1 MKDPFGLE
9 QQNKERETFTCW
21 SCDQDESIDEYA
33 GDSRNG
39 HMLCTSCVSNDWTYC
54 ENCSVYVLDRYF
66 NGDMNM
72 CGKCCDE
79 YCIECVDCCS
89 LHYRDDMY
97 WSDYDG
103 EPRCG
108 DCHDMHGGTG
118 LPGVYDYHHGAPFM
132 MTYRRDSVR
141 FTEAGDHVYYGVE
154 LESEDYPNDMGDILE
169 RLSNSRVGHAEMDGS
184 LDCGAEF
191 ITQPSDLASWRGE
204 YGNTIKTYMSEV
216 AARGGE
222 FDRDT
227 CGTHVHVSRTA
238 FKGDSHLARF
248 ATFMVH
254 NPDFVWKVSG
264 REELDQ
270 WCRVTKLD
278 KGQMSRSVK
287 RKQGDRY
294 RAVNLNNHATVEVR
308 MFAGSNDYDEVLG
321 YVEFVAALVE
331 YTRDITVN
339 HIMAGALL
347 AESFTTWL
355 EDTELNDYSK
365 ARKLVAYR
373 TQR

>member
-1 MKDPFGLE
+1 MDEE
-9 QQNKERETFTCW
+9 QETFTCW

-39 HMLCTSCVSNDWTYC
+39 HMLCTSCVSSDWTYC

-108 DCHDMHGGTG
+108 DCHDMSSNRCR
-118 LPGVYDYHHGAPFM
+118 GVYEYHSGAPFM
-132 MTYRRDSVR
+132 MTYRLNDVTSY
-141 FTEAGDHVYYGVE
+141 EPGSHVYYGVE
-154 LESEDYPNDMGDILE
+154 LEAEEYPSDMADTLELLQSE
-169 RLSNSRVGHAEMDGS
+169 RVGHAETDGS
-184 LDCGAEF
+184 LNCGVEF
-191 ITQPSDLASWRGE
+191 ITQPSDLASWRGA
-204 YGNTIKTYMSEV
+204 YGKTIGYTWLKYCLAV
-216 AARGGE
+216 ASSTE
-222 FDRDT
+222 
-227 CGTHVHVSRTA
+227 THAVR
-238 FKGDSHLARF
+238 
-248 ATFMVH
+248 TFMCH
-254 NPDFVWKVSG
+254 ARPL
-264 REELDQ
+264 R
-270 WCRVTKLD
+270 
-278 KGQMSRSVK
+278 
-287 RKQGDRY
+287 
-294 RAVNLNNHATVEVR
+294 VNLNNHATVEVR

-321 YVEFVAALVE
+321 YVEFVAALAE

-365 ARKLVAYR
+365 ARELVACR
-373 TQR
+373 IQR